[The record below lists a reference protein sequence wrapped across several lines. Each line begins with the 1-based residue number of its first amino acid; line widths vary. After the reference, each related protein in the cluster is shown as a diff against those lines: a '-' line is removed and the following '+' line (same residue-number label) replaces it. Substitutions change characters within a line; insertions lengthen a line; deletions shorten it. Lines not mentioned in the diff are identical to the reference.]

1 MRNLCHVYMDYSV
14 TYFVVSCLPLLLAIA
29 LAQKQQEQQ
38 QDPDTSTAVS
48 ILSAPLL
55 ILTACIGGSLL
66 SAGNLSMQ
74 WATAIYGAPLTTVL
88 ALQASMTVVLGTT
101 LNYWIEPD
109 QTPHPRQLWA
119 GVGVFLAA
127 IFLATRA
134 QIVYAAQRQQQQQQQ
149 MMVMLHRHTSMEG
162 VELAECYRHDN
173 HQSHGNSD
181 INTRDDVVAVNEL
194 TSTLSRSRQQQHEY
208 DTIVD
213 TDDDHCHCDNNA
225 NRMMKDED
233 GPSAFGTHQEGH
245 DFSYSAAGDASP
257 LAKKKSTTTGVV
269 IAALGGLCF
278 GFFSPCFNIAVND
291 PFHWSPSTMR
301 SDDATF
307 GESDN
312 GAAFTVRIGL
322 VNTWFSFAFFVAS
335 FVGNTLLLQRQHPCG
350 PDLPL
355 PSAGTVLKTYLK
367 QDGLFERQLAIIA
380 GLICALGN
388 ILQFQG
394 GQMCGYATADLVQAF
409 PLVSTVWDMILFGE
423 FRSVK
428 CYSGL
433 AVLLIAMYVAYLS
446 GIVLVA
452 SSSIL

>member
-29 LAQKQQEQQ
+29 LARNQQEKQQ
-38 QDPDTSTAVS
+38 DHDTV
-48 ILSAPLL
+48 ILSSPLL

-66 SAGNLSMQ
+66 STGNLSMQ

-127 IFLATRA
+127 ILLATRA
-134 QIVYAAQRQQQQQQQ
+134 QMVYAAQRQQQQQQ
-149 MMVMLHRHTSMEG
+149 MTLMLHRHLSMEG

-173 HQSHGNSD
+173 HQSVHGNSD
-181 INTRDDVVAVNEL
+181 INTRDDVVAVNES
-194 TSTLSRSRQQQHEY
+194 TRTLSRSRQQQHEY

-213 TDDDHCHCDNNA
+213 TDDDDQCHSDNNV
-225 NRMMKDED
+225 NRMMKDEN

-245 DFSYSAAGDASP
+245 GFSYSAAGDASP
-257 LAKKKSTTTGVV
+257 LAKRKSTTTGVA

-301 SDDATF
+301 SDDDDTF
-307 GESDN
+307 GESDD

-335 FVGNTLLLQRQHPCG
+335 FVGNTLLLQRQDARG
-350 PDLPL
+350 ADYGPL
-355 PSAGTVLKTYLK
+355 PSVGTVLKTYLK
-367 QDGLFERQLAIIA
+367 QDGLLERQLAIIA

-409 PLVSTVWDMILFGE
+409 PLVSTVWDMFLFGE

-433 AVLLIAMYVAYLS
+433 AMLLIAMYVAYLS

-452 SSSIL
+452 SSSVL